1 MDNLLRTRFVV
12 REQRGNVVRV
22 WRCNIAEEK
31 VRMWSGKCAGILAGE
46 EMIVI

>member
-1 MDNLLRTRFVV
+1 M

-31 VRMWSGKCAGILAGE
+31 VRMWSGKYAGILAGE
-46 EMIVI
+46 MVVI